1 MNNVIIS
8 SYSTSIISS
17 KVINSSYSTS
27 IISNNVIISSYF
39 ISIQEIRI
47 NWGEKASVADLHE
60 NGNATPQLQK
70 ASVFKEPETGSVA
83 CLLENEPKSS

>member
-17 KVINSSYSTS
+17 KVITSSYSTS
-27 IISNNVIISSYF
+27 IISNNVIISYF